1 MKEAYNQALQ
11 KIKETKSTSVKEWN
25 ELAKRE
31 NLLSNESLKY
41 ISKKNFKALC
51 NETRNN

>member
-1 MKEAYNQALQ
+1 MKEAYNKALQ
-11 KIKETKSTSVKEWN
+11 KIKETKSTSVKDWN
-25 ELAKRE
+25 ELAMKE
-31 NLLSNESLKY
+31 NLLSTESLKY